1 MYEVEVK
8 AHLRDRTEV
17 IKKLEDFGCRFGE
30 ELHQVDHIFNREGEN
45 FPPPLNS
52 PVLRVRKENDR
63 YLFTLKI
70 SQSGRQDSLERE
82 LEILDGEM
90 MIQILKLLKW
100 QETVLVDKKRIK
112 TKYQDMVIELDEVK
126 ELGEFIE
133 IEKIVTNENH
143 EDRQKIQQELCG
155 FLETLGVKKEDLLVN
170 HKYDIMLE
178 EKRKKYLK

>member
-8 AHLRDRTEV
+8 AHLRDRATL
-17 IKKLEDFGCRFGE
+17 IKKLESFGCKFSA
-30 ELHQVDHIFNREGEN
+30 ELHQIDHIFNREGEV
-45 FPPPLNS
+45 FPPPLTS

-82 LEILDGEM
+82 LEIKDGEM

-112 TKYQDMVIELDEVK
+112 TKLNDIEIVLDDVK
-126 ELGEFIE
+126 DLGEFIE
-133 IEKIVTNENH
+133 VEKIVKNENH
-143 EDRQKIQQELCG
+143 ADRKKIQDELCD
-155 FLETLGVKKEDLLVN
+155 FLETIGISKADLLVN

-178 EKRKKYLK
+178 EKFGMK